1 MHAIVW
7 SVSQAWKN
15 LSEKS
20 SERILVR
27 TLSRMLQLQL
37 QAVQGYRYFKNKNRL
52 LKKYFH
58 ETNFIFQQMLF
69 SINSTLTIQSLI
81 YEIKTN
87 NGETVAE
94 YFNEDDNS
102 CTSNMTSLD
111 PLLYVVGKIK
121 AINLTGQQQDLLQ
134 YSNTNLKFSHLC
146 KEGTIYLS
154 TTYDDGKQ
162 NNSFCMHRQQ
172 HTNTFQFRQ
181 INKFILKATQHAY
194 CMK

>member
-1 MHAIVW
+1 MLLFGLFLRHGRIFL
-7 SVSQAWKN
+7 KN
-15 LSEKS
+15 HPRE
-20 SERILVR
+20 LVR

-102 CTSNMTSLD
+102 CTSSMTSLG
-111 PLLYVVGKIK
+111 PLLYAVGKIK
-121 AINLTGQQQDLLQ
+121 AINLTGQQQDLLE
-134 YSNTNLKFSHLC
+134 YSNTNLTFSHLC
-146 KEGTIYLS
+146 KEGQYITQQLMVMAS
-154 TTYDDGKQ
+154 KTTVFVCID
-162 NNSFCMHRQQ
+162 NNTLIPS
-172 HTNTFQFRQ
+172 NSD
-181 INKFILKATQHAY
+181 K
-194 CMK
+194 